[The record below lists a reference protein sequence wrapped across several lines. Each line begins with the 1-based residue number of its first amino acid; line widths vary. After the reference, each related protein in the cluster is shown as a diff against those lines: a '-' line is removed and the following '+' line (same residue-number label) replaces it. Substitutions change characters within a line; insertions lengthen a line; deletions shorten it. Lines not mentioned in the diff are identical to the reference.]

1 MKSLLIDIVMDYP
14 PGYPQMAAFMYSA
27 ETFHIVRRFG
37 RLRMRQLLYYQCELR
52 RLESSLTALD
62 DEDHG
67 NKNGV
72 LHSTAVEN
80 DRGRQPPSKRRPR
93 EKIMDSIDDKL
104 AKYGQ

>member
-1 MKSLLIDIVMDYP
+1 MDTVMEYP

-52 RLESSLTALD
+52 HLESRLTALD
-62 DEDHG
+62 DDDLNNEDC
-67 NKNGV
+67 V
-72 LHSTAVEN
+72 LHSRAVEQYGQ
-80 DRGRQPPSKRRPR
+80 DQGRQLPRKRYPR
-93 EKIMDSIDDKL
+93 EKLMVLIDHKL